1 MASQAD
7 RIREHVASR
16 LAALATT
23 CGPLLAIQAGDVA
36 RSMGLVGRTPNICTV
51 LKGPKFQRMAGLEL
65 VERRGPEQSTTTTYL
80 YKQLPERPRL
90 VPSVPVDANDG
101 GKPLAKPG
109 PAHKHTVRAP
119 ANESVAWRTAD
130 LCLVSCV
137 AGKLSRSAPAKD
149 LYGSDWF
156 RKARGFVEARGWPW
170 FILSAK
176 YGLVAPAQ
184 VIAPYEKT
192 LNNMPVAERRDWA
205 EGCFD
210 TLEPHLT
217 GVKSVVFLAGKKY
230 REFLAPALLARG
242 IEVRVPMAR
251 LRQGEQL
258 AWLEE
263 HTP

>member
-16 LAALATT
+16 LTALATT

-36 RSMGLVGRTPNICTV
+36 RSKGLVGRTPNVCNV
-51 LKGPKFQRMAGLEL
+51 LKGAKFQQMAGLEL
-65 VERRGPEQSTTTTYL
+65 VERRGPETSTTTTYL

-90 VPSVPVDANDG
+90 VPSVPVDDDDS

-109 PAHKHTVRAP
+109 KLDKRTAQAP
-119 ANESVAWRTAD
+119 AGKSVAWRNAD

-137 AGKLSRSAPAKD
+137 AKKLPDLAPAKD
-149 LYGSDWF
+149 LYQSDWF
-156 RKARGFVEARGWPW
+156 RKARRFVEARGWPW

-176 YGLVAPAQ
+176 YGLVVPKQ

-205 EGCFD
+205 EGCLD

-217 GVKSVVFLAGKKY
+217 GVKSVVFLAGKRY

-258 AWLEE
+258 AWLEGY
-263 HTP
+263 TP